1 MERSVRRFPPRLDR
15 ILLLETQCHLRS
27 RPKSTGTP
35 RRSLGA
41 ENPTRE
47 ALMKRIRRGV
57 AIFFALGLSGT
68 AWAETQPFPEPEA
81 LRPNIEF
88 WLRIYSE
95 IDSNS
100 GLLHDTR
107 HMDVVYEVLRFPENA
122 TRDQRE
128 EISEQTQKRI
138 AKSLRQLS
146 RGQRSNLSP
155 REKQVLQSWPK
166 GVRNETLREAASR
179 VRFQRG
185 QADRFKAGLVRSG
198 RWRPHIETAL
208 LELELP
214 VDLAAL
220 PHVESSYNPKAR
232 SRLGAMGLWQF
243 TRPTGQRFM
252 RVDHVVDERLDPFLS
267 SLAAARL
274 LELNYQVTGNWP
286 LAITA
291 YNHGAGGVRRAVA
304 TMDSD
309 DIAVLVE
316 GYNGP
321 YFGFASR
328 NFYAEFIAAR
338 RIHLD
343 PERFFEPEETDPP
356 IEYEVVTLET
366 FVPARAIIAR
376 LPVSEAVVRQHNP
389 ALLET
394 VWSGAKHIPEGFS
407 LRIPRSELDR
417 PLTEILAGLPD
428 TVLFAKQIPDRH
440 YTVRKGDALSRIAA
454 RYGLT
459 QRQLIA
465 SNGLRNPNHIRIG
478 QRLKLPMAQDPS
490 AVEAA
495 LNYPGAKAARGI
507 VRVRPGDTLS
517 EIASRHGISTG
528 ELAQRNH
535 LGDRDQIRVGQI
547 LRLSKSSPTPPSEES
562 LPAPPIALDQTD
574 LVADPSNYRVD
585 RDGTIEVQASE
596 TLGHYAWL
604 DVSIQS
610 LRERNRMTQAASL
623 QIGERF
629 TLELGET
636 SQVEFERRRMEHHRS
651 LQEDFFT
658 RYEIV
663 ETRVHRARAGDTLWI
678 LSERKFKI
686 PLWLLRQYN
695 PDLGARGLQV
705 GDRVTVPRVRR
716 HDDAPT

>member
-1 MERSVRRFPPRLDR
+1 
-15 ILLLETQCHLRS
+15 
-27 RPKSTGTP
+27 
-35 RRSLGA
+35 
-41 ENPTRE
+41 
-47 ALMKRIRRGV
+47 
-57 AIFFALGLSGT
+57 
-68 AWAETQPFPEPEA
+68 
-81 LRPNIEF
+81 
-88 WLRIYSE
+88 
-95 IDSNS
+95 
-100 GLLHDTR
+100 
-107 HMDVVYEVLRFPENA
+107 
-122 TRDQRE
+122 
-128 EISEQTQKRI
+128 
-138 AKSLRQLS
+138 
-146 RGQRSNLSP
+146 
-155 REKQVLQSWPK
+155 
-166 GVRNETLREAASR
+166 
-179 VRFQRG
+179 
-185 QADRFKAGLVRSG
+185 
-198 RWRPHIETAL
+198 
-208 LELELP
+208 
-214 VDLAAL
+214 
-220 PHVESSYNPKAR
+220 
-232 SRLGAMGLWQF
+232 
-243 TRPTGQRFM
+243 
-252 RVDHVVDERLDPFLS
+252 
-267 SLAAARL
+267 
-274 LELNYQVTGNWP
+274 
-286 LAITA
+286 
-291 YNHGAGGVRRAVA
+291 
-304 TMDSD
+304 MDSD

-356 IEYEVVTLET
+356 TEYEVVTLET

-528 ELAQRNH
+528 ELAQRKPPGRSRPDPR
-535 LGDRDQIRVGQI
+535 GDRSSAFPNQARRPLPKRAF
-547 LRLSKSSPTPPSEES
+547 LRRRSPWTRPTSWPIPATIASIETAPSRS
-562 LPAPPIALDQTD
+562 RL
-574 LVADPSNYRVD
+574 RK
-585 RDGTIEVQASE
+585 
-596 TLGHYAWL
+596 TLGHYADWL
-604 DVSIQS
+604 DVSTQS
-610 LRERNRMTQAASL
+610 LRERNHMTRAASL

-663 ETRVHRARAGDTLWI
+663 ETRVHRARPGDTLWI